1 MKNIIFNFSKP
12 LLTSIDNGDFFR
24 KPVRWLYILLA
35 FLSIILPLY
44 LIYNAVYLNAAYHSK
59 EEYRVKL
66 EVVSNQINQIK
77 GKYDTLQLN
86 VKNFENELNSSTR
99 EYNEAVNYVNDY
111 TYRLQYNSQMNNNEF
126 YYDTQGQ
133 NNPQDDIRR
142 LLEEAQKKSIEL
154 LGIKTEC
161 ETKFTEA
168 KLKKDKMKF
177 EVDQLNSDF
186 TQINKDLQLKINDY
200 NEIAPA
206 GAFYNPSS
214 KTKAIIALVIF
225 MLISLLVGLVNF
237 QIFWDRKN
245 RIHSTSNENDEFT
258 ATPVVAHY
266 IQTIGESVGFYVAIM
281 GFFTVLI
288 AFLFKVC
295 FGVYGLE
302 NFFINN
308 LEYLSQNLSENFK
321 KGISLLLYPI
331 FAGFAIILSFRV
343 IGESIKALVVI
354 ANNTKK

>member
-1 MKNIIFNFSKP
+1 MKHFIFNFTRP
-12 LLTSIDNGDFFR
+12 FLTSIDNGDFFR
-24 KPVRWLYILLA
+24 KPFRWLYILLA

-44 LIYNAVYLNAAYHSK
+44 LIYNAVSLNAAYHSK

-86 VKNFENELNSSTR
+86 VKSFEDELNSATR
-99 EYNEAVNYVNDY
+99 EYNETVNYVNDY
-111 TYRLQYNSQMNNNEF
+111 TYRLQYSSQINNNEF
-126 YYDTQGQ
+126 YYDTQTQ

-168 KLKKDKMKF
+168 KLKKEKLKF

-186 TQINKDLQLKINDY
+186 AQIDSELQLKISNY

-206 GAFYNPSS
+206 RAFHNPSS
-214 KTKAIIALVIF
+214 KIKAIIALVIF
-225 MLISLLVGLVNF
+225 VLISLFAGLVNF
-237 QIFWDRKN
+237 QIFWDRRNKIN
-245 RIHSTSNENDEFT
+245 STSNENDEFC
-258 ATPVVAHY
+258 AIPAVAHY
-266 IQTIGESVGFYVAIM
+266 IQTIGEAVGSYVALM

-288 AFLFKVC
+288 ALLFNVC
-295 FGVYGLE
+295 FGEYGL
-302 NFFINN
+302 NKFFIGN
-308 LEYLSQNLSENFK
+308 LESLSENFI
-321 KGISLLLYPI
+321 KGIFISLFPLFIGY
-331 FAGFAIILSFRV
+331 GIILFFRV
-343 IGESIKALVVI
+343 IGESIKAIVVI